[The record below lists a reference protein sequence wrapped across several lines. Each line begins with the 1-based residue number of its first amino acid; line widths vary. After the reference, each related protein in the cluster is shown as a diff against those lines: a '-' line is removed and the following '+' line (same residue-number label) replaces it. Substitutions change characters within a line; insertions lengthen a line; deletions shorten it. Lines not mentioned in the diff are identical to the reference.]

1 MPMTIQ
7 HSTILKIIIKTKNTV
22 KLFWDIDN
30 TTYKLNIVTIY
41 N

>member
-1 MPMTIQ
+1 MTIQ

-30 TTYKLNIVTIY
+30 TTHILTIVNIY